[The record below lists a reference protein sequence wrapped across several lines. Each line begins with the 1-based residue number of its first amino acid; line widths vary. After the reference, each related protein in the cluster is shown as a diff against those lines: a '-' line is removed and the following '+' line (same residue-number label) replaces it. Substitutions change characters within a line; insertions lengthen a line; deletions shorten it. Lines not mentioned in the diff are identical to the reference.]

1 MREAEI
7 AVAPVGSELIG
18 EMDNLISKY
27 ASKHPLSQDFCRVV
41 ALYALSRSGRDRNDF
56 ALQYV
61 DNWIDFLEVGSTEH
75 KVGLVFLC
83 NALMAMGEYEECRE
97 TSKRVMVLAEKEPTG
112 YQTLVANLNHAYY
125 LSEAYYHRAFD
136 EPTGAGV
143 RDREETDTCGRE
155 ALKIALE
162 LKSAAEKADRKNQL
176 LDTVGAVLITC
187 GQNEEQVREGLELC
201 RAVLASSADS
211 PGYELMKNFFA
222 LHERRAFKRLADF
235 D

>member
-1 MREAEI
+1 M
-7 AVAPVGSELIG
+7 
-18 EMDNLISKY
+18 
-27 ASKHPLSQDFCRVV
+27 
-41 ALYALSRSGRDRNDF
+41 
-56 ALQYV
+56 
-61 DNWIDFLEVGSTEH
+61 
-75 KVGLVFLC
+75 
-83 NALMAMGEYEECRE
+83 
-97 TSKRVMVLAEKEPTG
+97 
-112 YQTLVANLNHAYY
+112 
-125 LSEAYYHRAFD
+125 
-136 EPTGAGV
+136 

-222 LHERRAFKRLADF
+222 LHERRAFMRLADF